1 MQQQPTG
8 QFVPFP
14 SQRGPLPVGWQ
25 PTVPVLLPVVPPPRL
40 VPRTVPALVDEGVRV
55 VRRDIGLFASAAA
68 FTVIPAHLLSAFVST
83 LFTPFNPF
91 DPATYARVNAHAAV
105 TTNATVTFAIAVIAA
120 VVTLAIQTLGTGAL
134 VTIAGLRAL
143 SQPCTLSTAYAHA
156 RRRYWSLLSASLL
169 SILVVGAVTA
179 FTFSIGAPFALFLY
193 VSWQL
198 APQAVVLEE
207 RRARAGLARSN
218 RLVHGSWWRLA
229 GMLIIVGILRLFAA
243 AVPGGLGFLIAEFT
257 SSEDLLGG
265 GAGVVLLAVIASLVD
280 VLMMPIAVT
289 VSTLFF
295 SDLRLRREGFDI
307 DLLLQRGVAERAARG
322 TA

>member
-1 MQQQPTG
+1 MQTPTG
-8 QFVPFP
+8 QFAPFP
-14 SQRGPLPVGWQ
+14 NQSLPVVWQ
-25 PTVPVLLPVVPPPRL
+25 PAIPVLLPAVPPPRL

-68 FTVIPAHLLSAFVST
+68 CTVIPAHLLSAFIST

-91 DPATYARVNAHAAV
+91 DPATYARVGAHAAV
-105 TTNATVTFAIAVIAA
+105 TTNTTATFAIAVVAA
-120 VVTLAIQTLGTGAL
+120 VVTLAIQTLGAGAL
-134 VTIAGLRAL
+134 VTIAGLRTL
-143 SQPCTLSTAYAHA
+143 NQPCTLAAAYAHA
-156 RRRYWSLLSASLL
+156 RRRYWSLLGASLL
-169 SILVVGAVTA
+169 SILAVGAVTA

-198 APQAVVLEE
+198 APQAVVLEG

-218 RLVHGSWWRLA
+218 RLARGSWWRLA
-229 GMLIIVGILRLFAA
+229 GLLIVVGILRLFAA
-243 AVPGGLGFLIAEFT
+243 AVPGGLGFLIAGFT

-265 GAGVVLLAVIASLVD
+265 GAGVVVLAIVASLVD
-280 VLMMPIAVT
+280 VVMTPIAVT

-307 DLLLQRGVAERAARG
+307 DLLLQRGAAERAARE
-322 TA
+322 AA